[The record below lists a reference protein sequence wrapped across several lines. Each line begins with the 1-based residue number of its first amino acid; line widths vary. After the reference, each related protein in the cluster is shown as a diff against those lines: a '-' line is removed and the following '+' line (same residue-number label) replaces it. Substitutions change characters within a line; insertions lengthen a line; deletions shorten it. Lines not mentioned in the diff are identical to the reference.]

1 MSATWIPFA
10 AALAIAA
17 CAIATSWAQAK
28 IGASISASLAEKPE
42 LRATAVLLIAIPET
56 LVVLGFV
63 IAMLI
68 LMRGA

>member
-1 MSATWIPFA
+1 MSTVWLPFA
-10 AALAIAA
+10 AAAAIAV
-17 CAIATSWAQAK
+17 CALATSWAQAK

-42 LRATAVLLIAIPET
+42 LRSTAVLLIAIPET
-56 LVVLGFV
+56 VVVLGFV